1 MPNKLTRQVCLR
13 SAVSAVALGSA
24 LLIGNTAFAQ
34 DNTAAEANQEV
45 VVVGIRKSLQ
55 SALQTKRNA
64 DSVVDVISAEDMGA
78 FPDQNMAES
87 LQRVTGIQITRDRGE
102 GRDISIRGLDP
113 KFAHITFNGDGM
125 MSISG
130 ASINATAPAPGRSF
144 DFTVL
149 SSDFVGA
156 LVVYKTPTAD
166 IEEGGLAGSVDV
178 RTVRPLD
185 LRKRKFAFTAEA
197 YGNSYVDHTGEHYSL
212 MYADQFFGRKLG
224 VALGYE
230 YSKRYMDTQYFLSS
244 GQENRA
250 ENQYKFQGQA
260 ATPANK
266 AYTDTGALAAGGYMD
281 FNFDGDNLDAY
292 RLLTMLKFNNDPGYR
307 ARTTYNASLQ
317 WRPTSRLDLR
327 FDGIA
332 SSFRTDFMNET
343 QGFHL
348 QLGADPS
355 YIGNRVKADHISSIP
370 VQSDDFSSTGL
381 TTCDK
386 PVTTCSTAGAGTLP
400 VSGIIDYADLAGE
413 FYDNFTKRNSSTT
426 NLVNFQLSGTYKFDH
441 FTIEAQGG
449 YNQTKKV
456 WNTGGMDAFGY
467 QEAVY
472 DQRTDIS
479 GIPSLSFGAGAA
491 RVADPKTYYS
501 GGAFY
506 TGSMTPQSLRNHLG
520 SLDVTWHDTG
530 ISWLTS
536 VKAGYKYTDMKVYQ
550 GNVTINASAAKIATL
565 TGDALVPNSP
575 GDGGTAIDL
584 APYMTTFG
592 GPDFLSRYHGDS
604 VFPKTWLGVD
614 TAGFLQKYPL
624 SQILALPGV
633 VTTNLTSTW
642 LVQERN
648 QAAYVRFDFS
658 LLDGDLTGNAGVR
671 AFKTFQSG
679 ATYTGDL
686 STLVQ
691 TSASTLVYGV
701 ASGYVVNHNEYDS
714 ALPSLNIKYQLGDD
728 KVIRFGAAR
737 TVTRPDIGNLVPGN
751 GSLNLIAQTA
761 TLTNTNLKPYYA
773 DNYDLSGEWYLSH
786 EALLS
791 VDLFYK
797 YIRGY
802 YVTAPSTF
810 NITYKDLNGNTVP
823 LALLA
828 TTSVN
833 GSSTSTR
840 GMEISYQ
847 QPFTMLPAPWDGL
860 GVIVNYT
867 GTLAGRIQTSAT
879 SGRYPLP
886 FVSKDAYNLVVY
898 YEKGPASARL
908 AYNWRGDYVETPGG
922 FGADPRGGSYVKA
935 NGNLDFS
942 SKYKVSDQF
951 SVTLNCTNILD
962 TPVEKTTIY
971 GFGRGWEVNGRTL
984 EFGVRYTY

>member
-1 MPNKLTRQVCLR
+1 MLLKGAASVL
-13 SAVSAVALGSA
+13 A
-24 LLIGNTAFAQ
+24 LLSAGFAATGAWAQ
-34 DNTAAEANQEV
+34 DSAPPTPDASQEV

-55 SALQTKRNA
+55 NAVQTKRNA
-64 DSVVDVISAEDMGA
+64 DSIVDAISAEDMGA

-113 KFAHITFNGDGM
+113 KFAHITFNGDGLT
-125 MSISG
+125 SISG
-130 ASINATAPAPGRSF
+130 ASINATAPAPNRSF

-178 RTVRPLD
+178 RTLKPLD
-185 LRKRKFAFTAEA
+185 LRKRKLAVTMEA
-197 YGNSYVDHTGEHYSL
+197 YDNEYTDSLGSHSSL

-224 VALGYE
+224 IALGYE
-230 YSKRYMDTQYFLSS
+230 YSKRFMDTQYFLSS

-260 ATPANK
+260 ASPANR
-266 AYTDTGALAAGGYMD
+266 AYTNTGALAQGGYVD
-281 FNFDGDNLDAY
+281 FNGDGDNLDAY
-292 RLLTMLKFNNDPGYR
+292 RLTTMLKFNNDPGVR
-307 ARTTYNASLQ
+307 TRTTYNIGLQ
-317 WRPTSRLDLR
+317 WRPTAALELRLDGLAGR
-327 FDGIA
+327 FQ
-332 SSFRTDFMNET
+332 TDFMNET

-348 QLGADPS
+348 QLGADPN
-355 YIGNRVKADHISSIP
+355 YIGNRVLAAHISPIQP
-370 VQSDDFSSTGL
+370 QSDDFSSTGL
-381 TTCDK
+381 TTCNT
-386 PVTTCSTAGAGTLP
+386 PATTCTTAGVGTLP
-400 VSGIIDYADLAGE
+400 VAGILDYADMAGE
-413 FYDNFTKRNSSTT
+413 FYDNFTKRNSSLT
-426 NLVNFQLSGTYKFDH
+426 NLINYQLSAIYKVGH
-441 FTIEAQGG
+441 LTIEAQGG
-449 YNQTKKV
+449 YNETKKV

-472 DQRTDIS
+472 DQRTDIG

-491 RVADPKTYYS
+491 RVANPATYYS

-506 TGSMTPQSLRNHLG
+506 TGSMTPQSLKNHLA
-520 SLDVTWHDTG
+520 SLDVSWRDTG
-530 ISWLTS
+530 LSWLTS
-536 VKAGYKYTDMKVYQ
+536 VKAGYKYTDTRVYQ

-565 TGDALVPNSP
+565 TGDALIANSP

-592 GPDFLSRYHGDS
+592 GSDFLSRYDGAS
-604 VFPKTWLGVD
+604 TFPKTWLGVD
-614 TAGFLQKYPL
+614 TVGFLAKYPL

-671 AFKTFQSG
+671 AFKTYQSG

-691 TSASTLVYGV
+691 TSASTLVYGTT
-701 ASGYVVNHNEYDS
+701 SGYVVNHNAYDS
-714 ALPSLNIKYQLGDD
+714 ALPSLNIRYQLDD
-728 KVIRFGAAR
+728 NKVLRFGAAR
-737 TVTRPDIGNLVPGN
+737 TITRPDISNLVPGN
-751 GSLNLIAQTA
+751 GSINLIAQTA
-761 TLTNTNLKPYYA
+761 TLTNTSLKPYYA
-773 DNYDLSGEWYLSH
+773 DNYDVSAEWYLSH

-791 VDLFYK
+791 VDWFYK

-810 NITYKDLNGNTVP
+810 NITYKDLNGNMVP
-823 LALLA
+823 LSLLA

-840 GMEISYQ
+840 GLEISYQ

-886 FVSKDAYNLVVY
+886 FVSKDAYNLVMY
-898 YEKGPASARL
+898 YEKNAVSARL
-908 AYNWRGDYVETPGG
+908 SYNWRGAYVENPGG

-935 NGNLDFS
+935 AGYVDFS
-942 SKYKVSDQF
+942 SKYQIDDRTSL
-951 SVTLNCTNILD
+951 TLNGTNLLD

-971 GFGRGWEVNGRTL
+971 GFGRGWEVNGRTWSVGL
-984 EFGVRYTY
+984 RYSY